1 MQRPPLALAFAALL
15 FAPACSRLPGFHDT
29 NHQLEVAK
37 KHETAGDLAGAVTAY
52 EGALGD
58 HPRAPEIH
66 YRRAQIHADQRKD
79 PVAAMHHF
87 QRALDL
93 APEGPFA
100 KECRDYIAKEG
111 HNRLV
116 AKLGQGLPLTQVEAA
131 NLRNKVN
138 DLVKENAELKAIKL
152 APQSSAASKSGD
164 MSQKP
169 IPAGA
174 RTHTIQNGET
184 LASIAIKYYGN
195 KSRYMQILN
204 ANFHN
209 PEAAKKLKPGMVIM
223 IP

>member
-1 MQRPPLALAFAALL
+1 MHPTVLPAIAAVLL
-15 FAPACSRLPGFHDT
+15 LIPACSRLPGFHDT
-29 NHQLEVAK
+29 SHQLEVAK
-37 KHETAGDLAGAVTAY
+37 KRETTGDILGAINAY

-58 HPRAPEIH
+58 SPRASEIH
-66 YRRAQIHADQRKD
+66 YRLAQIHADQRKD
-79 PVAAMHHF
+79 YVAAIHHF
-87 QRALDL
+87 QRCLDL
-93 APEGPFA
+93 APDGPFA

-152 APQSSAASKSGD
+152 APQNAATSKSGD

>member
-1 MQRPPLALAFAALL
+1 MQSLLLALAAAAFLL
-15 FAPACSRLPGFHDT
+15 LPACSRIPGFRDT
-29 NHQLEVAK
+29 PHQLEIAK
-37 KHETAGDLAGAVTAY
+37 KRETAGDLAGAVTAY

-66 YRRAQIHADQRKD
+66 YRLAQIHADQRKD

-87 QRALDL
+87 QRSLDL

-152 APQSSAASKSGD
+152 APQAATAKSGD

>member
-1 MQRPPLALAFAALL
+1 MQRTALSLVALAMLTSA
-15 FAPACSRLPGFHDT
+15 ACSRLPGFRDT
-29 NHQLEVAK
+29 NHQLTIAK
-37 KHETAGDLAGAVTAY
+37 KREAAGDFTGAVTAY

-58 HPRAPEIH
+58 HPRAAEIH
-66 YRRAQIHADQRKD
+66 YRLAQIHADQRKD
-79 PVAAMHHF
+79 YLAAMHHF
-87 QRALDL
+87 QRSLDL
-93 APEGPFA
+93 SPEGPFA
-100 KECRDYIAKEG
+100 KECSQFIEKEG
-111 HNRLV
+111 KNRII
-116 AKLGQGLPLTQVEAA
+116 AKLGSGLPITQVEAA

-138 DLVKENAELKAIKL
+138 DLLKENAELKAIKL
-152 APQSSAASKSGD
+152 SPAAIAAAKSGD

-174 RTHTIQNGET
+174 RTHTIQSGET

-195 KSRYMQILN
+195 KSRYMQIQN